1 MGGEGVLEE
10 MTLEAVLERRIG
22 TGRDEVERR
31 KSTGNQGPEIAG
43 CFQGTL

>member
-31 KSTGNQGPEIAG
+31 KSTGNQGPEIAE

>member
-1 MGGEGVLEE
+1 MGGKGVLEE
-10 MTLEAVLERRIG
+10 MTLAVGLERRTG

-43 CFQGTL
+43 RFQGTL